1 MNKKIVGEKL
11 CVPSGHR
18 RHGGETGKVVIE
30 TRFGIV
36 LEFENGD
43 RYMYPKICV
52 QKTL

>member
-1 MNKKIVGEKL
+1 MKIIGTKMSVPKEKKK
-11 CVPSGHR
+11 HA
-18 RHGGETGKVVIE
+18 GETGTVVLE